1 MIEYIIAAVAT
12 IIIGVIGLKFSI
24 LKAKFDEIALLVAEI
39 NFLVT
44 FMQEAIADEKIEPEE
59 VERILDLVKGIVVK
73 FEIVIGRK

>member
-12 IIIGVIGLKFSI
+12 IIIGAIGLKFSI